1 MTQATSQPAQHV
13 DVLIV
18 GAGISGVGAAY
29 HLQQQC
35 PERSYLILEAQ
46 PDFGGTWLTHRYPG
60 IRSDSDLFTFG
71 YRFKPWTGAP
81 IATAAQIRRYLRE
94 VIDENGIGDHIRFRH
109 KVVSA
114 QWHSERQQWTLHVQ
128 VGEGDGVDT
137 VTYTCNFLWMCQ
149 GYYRHGAGYT
159 PEWPGMADFKGHIV
173 HPQTWPEDL
182 PYAGKRVVVI
192 GSGATAATLVPAI
205 ANDCAHVT
213 MLQRS
218 PTYFRTAANAN
229 EMADLLRP
237 LGIPQE
243 WTHEIVRRKVLADQ
257 AAFTRRAKNEPDA
270 VRREL
275 LDNVRSHIGN
285 KVDVDKHFAP
295 RYRPWQQRL
304 AFIPDADLFSAI
316 AAGKASV
323 VTDKIACFTAK
334 GLKLESGT
342 ELEADIIVTATG
354 FHLSALGD
362 IPFTVD
368 GKPLDF
374 HQTVTYRGTMF
385 TGLPNMA
392 WMFGYL
398 RASWTLRV
406 DLLGD
411 FTCRLLNH
419 MRDRGAGVV
428 VPQLREQEAAMPL
441 EPWIAADNFNAG
453 YMMRSLHLMPQQGPE
468 QPWKLETDY
477 FVERDLLPVADLNDG
492 ALRFVAQRAD
502 AAALAGTAAGLPAG
516 VTS

>member
-1 MTQATSQPAQHV
+1 MPQASANAHSSNHV

-35 PERSYLILEAQ
+35 ADKSYLVLEAQ
-46 PDFGGTWLTHRYPG
+46 PDFGGTWFTHRYPG

-81 IATAAQIRRYLRE
+81 IASAAQIRRYLGE
-94 VIDENGIGDHIRFRH
+94 VIEENGIGKHIRYRH
-109 KVVSA
+109 KVVAA
-114 QWHSERQQWTLHVQ
+114 QWHSDTQRWTLQVQ
-128 VGEGDGVDT
+128 KGDNNNHGDNGNNGET
-137 VTYTCNFLWMCQ
+137 RQFSCNFLWMCQ
-149 GYYRHGAGYT
+149 GYYRHGEGYT
-159 PEWPGMADFKGHIV
+159 PEWPGVADFQGRIV

-205 ANDCAHVT
+205 ANQCAHVT

-229 EMADLLRP
+229 ELADMLRP
-237 LGIPQE
+237 LGIPQA

-257 AAFTRRAKNEPDA
+257 AAFTRRAKHEPD
-270 VRREL
+270 VVKREL
-275 LDNVRSHIGN
+275 VNNVRSFIGH

-295 RYRPWQQRL
+295 HYRPWQQRL
-304 AFIPDADLFSAI
+304 AFIPDADLFGAI
-316 AAGKASV
+316 AADKASV
-323 VTDKIACFTAK
+323 VTDEIECFTAK
-334 GLKLESGT
+334 GLKLKSGA
-342 ELEADIIVTATG
+342 ELQADIIVTATG

-362 IPFTVD
+362 IPFSVD

-374 HQTVTYRGTMF
+374 HQSVTYRGTMF

-406 DLLGD
+406 DLLSD

-419 MRDRGAGVV
+419 MRDHGAGVV
-428 VPQLREQEAAMPL
+428 VPQLRAHEVGMPL
-441 EPWIAADNFNAG
+441 KPWIDKDNFNAG
-453 YMMRSLHLMPQQGPE
+453 YMMRSLHLMPQQGE
-468 QPWKLETDY
+468 AQPWQLEPDY
-477 FVERDLLPVADLNDG
+477 FVERDLLPAADLNDG
-492 ALRFVAQRAD
+492 ALHFVAQGAQR
-502 AAALAGTAAGLPAG
+502 
-516 VTS
+516 